1 MVGAAA
7 ALAIFPAA
15 RERLLPTGATSV
27 GRALVGGPFAL
38 TDQDGKR
45 VTDKDFRGRYTL
57 VFFGFT
63 MCPDVCPSALQV
75 MAAALEKLGAKGQ
88 QLTPVFMTVDPERDT
103 PAQLADYVKS
113 FHPRLVGLTG
123 TPAEIEAVTKA
134 YRVYVKKVPD
144 PKSSAGYSF
153 DHSAIIYLMGPDGDY
168 LAHFTHASNV
178 DTMAERLA
186 KIDRPGGLEDGIS
199 RIAAPHRLA
208 QGLQNRGTFVLYHW
222 YELGRAAFRPA

>member
-1 MVGAAA
+1 VTKPSLKLALIVLAGLMVGAAA

-88 QLTPVFMTVDPERDT
+88 QLTPVFMTIDPERDT
-103 PAQLADYVKS
+103 PGQLAGYVKS

-144 PKSSAGYSF
+144 PKSSAGYTF
-153 DHSAIIYLMGPDGDY
+153 DHSAIIYLMGPDGAY
-168 LAHFTHASNV
+168 LAHFTHATSV
-178 DTMAERLA
+178 DAMAERLS
-186 KIDRPGGLEDGIS
+186 KLLP
-199 RIAAPHRLA
+199 
-208 QGLQNRGTFVLYHW
+208 
-222 YELGRAAFRPA
+222 